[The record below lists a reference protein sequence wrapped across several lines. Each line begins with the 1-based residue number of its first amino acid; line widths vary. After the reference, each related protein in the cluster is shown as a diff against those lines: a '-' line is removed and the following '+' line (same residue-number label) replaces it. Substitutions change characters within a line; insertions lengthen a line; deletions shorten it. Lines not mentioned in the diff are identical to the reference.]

1 MVDRK
6 ESLMEDERKRVL
18 IVDDDTEL
26 INVMRIYFQRSG
38 FQAEVAES
46 GRKALELCDSFK
58 PDAMI
63 LDILIPKMDGVKVCQ
78 AIRTE
83 KGNTSMPI
91 IALTGFHKEKTK
103 REIIDAG
110 ANLYLTK
117 PIDMSKLVKH
127 VKDLLPPDE

>member
-1 MVDRK
+1 MRN
-6 ESLMEDERKRVL
+6 ERKRIL

-38 FQAEVAES
+38 FEAETADS
-46 GRKALELCDSFK
+46 GRKALKVFDSFK

-63 LDILIPKMDGVKVCQ
+63 LDILMPRMDGVKVCK
-78 AIRTE
+78 AIRVD
-83 KGNTSMPI
+83 KGNLTMPI

-103 REIIDAG
+103 REIIEAG

-117 PIDMSKLVKH
+117 PVDISRLIKH
-127 VKDLLPPDE
+127 IKDLMPSDE

>member
-1 MVDRK
+1 MG
-6 ESLMEDERKRVL
+6 ETRKRVL

-38 FQAEVAES
+38 FTAEVADS
-46 GRKALELCDSFK
+46 GRKALKLLDGFK

-63 LDILIPKMDGVKVCQ
+63 LDILMPKLDGVKVCQ
-78 AIRTE
+78 TIRIE
-83 KGNTSMPI
+83 KENLSMPI
-91 IALTGFHKEKTK
+91 IALTGFHKEKVK
-103 REIIDAG
+103 LDILDAG